1 MNQPLRRR
9 HRLGALQ
16 RPLPPVRRR
25 TAHARLGI
33 VLPRPGVQDL
43 PGHFQ
48 FRRFHGGHVGHLAQR
63 ERSRSHPI
71 KAVIAGILAFHCA
84 QRRPPQS
91 G

>member
-1 MNQPLRRR
+1 M
-9 HRLGALQ
+9 
-16 RPLPPVRRR
+16 
-25 TAHARLGI
+25 
-33 VLPRPGVQDL
+33 